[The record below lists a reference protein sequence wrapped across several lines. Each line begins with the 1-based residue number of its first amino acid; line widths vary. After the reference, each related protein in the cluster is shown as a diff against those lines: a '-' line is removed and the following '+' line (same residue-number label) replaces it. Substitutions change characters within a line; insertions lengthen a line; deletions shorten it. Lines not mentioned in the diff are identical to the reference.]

1 MARYAFAMPLRPE
14 AIEEYARLHAAP
26 PAELL
31 SAISRTGVRNYSIY
45 LCGDLAI
52 GYLEADDPVA
62 SLAAGAALPIAID
75 WQERVRW
82 LRADDGPLVELR
94 EVFHVD

>member
-1 MARYAFAMPLRPE
+1 MPLQPE
-14 AIEEYARLHAAP
+14 SVEAYARLHAAAP
-26 PAELL
+26 TELL

-52 GYLEADDPVA
+52 GYLEADDPRA
-62 SLAAGAALPIAID
+62 SLAAGATLPIAID
-75 WQERVRW
+75 WQEQVRW
-82 LRADDGPLVELR
+82 LRADNGPLVELR